1 MNQHIRDTISAIK
14 AKYEADGFIILGV
27 FGSVARGEERSDSD
41 IDILYRCGPHLSDN
55 YPGLIFFSLYEQ
67 VKAELQSSLGRR
79 VDLADVNGLNDIG
92 KKYILPETL
101 YVN

>member
-55 YPGLIFFSLYEQ
+55 YPGLIFFLFMNRSKRNC
-67 VKAELQSSLGRR
+67 KAASDAGS
-79 VDLADVNGLNDIG
+79 I
-92 KKYILPETL
+92 
-101 YVN
+101 